1 MKKYVLTLTGSL
13 CFLLIPLL
21 CKAQTGTLTIEVTN
35 FKSDKGVAIVHLFRE
50 QDDVPRKPFM
60 KAMAIIANGKATIL
74 FPNILFGDYAAI
86 LFQDENANGTL
97 DHKFGLPNEPMGF
110 SNHWKLSLL
119 SGMPSFKKLR
129 FRFNESTDYYEI
141 KMHY

>member
-13 CFLLIPLL
+13 CFLLIPIL
-21 CKAQTGTLTIEVTN
+21 CKAQTGTLTIEATN
-35 FKSDKGVAIVHLFRE
+35 FKSDKGVATVHLFRE

-60 KAMAIIANGKATIL
+60 KAKAIIANGKATIA
-74 FPNILFGDYAAI
+74 FPTILFGDYAAI

-110 SNHWKLSLL
+110 SNQWRLSLF
-119 SGMPSFKKLR
+119 SGMPSFRKLK
-129 FRFNESTDYYEI
+129 FTFEMSKDHYEI
-141 KMHY
+141 KIR